1 MRLWRHDQ
9 AVHRSRSGLPIRHS
23 RTRARGAEVSDH
35 IEHSCFYCG
44 SLLHFKEKCP
54 GHNQSISLLAKEIL
68 ESINTLYGGAGT
80 FTQEQLDTCAVQT
93 TISLIQ
99 YHGRPR
105 QPTNKSPHSPQTSS
119 LAK

>member
-1 MRLWRHDQ
+1 
-9 AVHRSRSGLPIRHS
+9 
-23 RTRARGAEVSDH
+23 VSDH

-80 FTQEQLDTCAVQT
+80 FTQEQLDTCAVE
-93 TISLIQ
+93 IIVSLIKD
-99 YHGRPR
+99 YERARP
-105 QPTNKSPHSPQTSS
+105 
-119 LAK
+119 